1 MMNIR
6 KREVLADK
14 KIIDTTTWPL
24 DSEVIKE
31 AKQEYLTVEGF
42 NQRLNPLD
50 NFNMEFGI

>member
-1 MMNIR
+1 MNTR

-31 AKQEYLTVEGF
+31 AKQEYITVEGF

-50 NFNMEFGI
+50 NFNIEFGV